1 MRLYK
6 QRGRIPDRFDQ
17 QNDLQA
23 GKKEM
28 ENIKYLRRLYHEAK
42 TMKET

>member
-6 QRGRIPDRFDQ
+6 QRGRIPNSFDQ

-28 ENIKYLRRLYHEAK
+28 ENIEYLRRLCHEVK